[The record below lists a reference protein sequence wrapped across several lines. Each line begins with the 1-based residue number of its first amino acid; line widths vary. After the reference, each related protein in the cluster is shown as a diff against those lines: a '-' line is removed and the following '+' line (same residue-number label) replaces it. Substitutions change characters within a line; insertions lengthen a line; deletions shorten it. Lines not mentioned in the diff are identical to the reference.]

1 MPPSRWLWRESHGHV
16 RPSAPGTKSWLLL
29 GLPGGSAGKES
40 TPSNAGDLGS
50 IPGWGRSPGGGHG
63 SPLQCSCLE
72 NPTDRGA
79 WRATVHGAA
88 QSQTRLSDEA
98 HRLQTAGLAC
108 SLWESVLRACRS
120 RREHR
125 RAHTRGW
132 RQDRPRP
139 GRSLPLRDLLTKVL
153 LSFLARKRARFPFLR
168 GQSVAKPVGM
178 SLRACLPPHR

>member
-1 MPPSRWLWRESHGHV
+1 MERKPRACAAKCSGDQVLV
-16 RPSAPGTKSWLLL
+16 IV
-29 GLPGGSAGKES
+29 GLPGGLTGKES

-63 SPLQCSCLE
+63 SPLQCSRLE

-98 HRLQTAGLAC
+98 HRLQTAGLPS
-108 SLWESVLRACRS
+108 SLWGERPAGLPLPEGAQTR
-120 RREHR
+120 
-125 RAHTRGW
+125 TRGW

-139 GRSLPLRDLLTKVL
+139 GRPLPLRDLLTKVL

-168 GQSVAKPVGM
+168 GQSVAKPAGM
-178 SLRACLPPHR
+178 SLRACLPPQR

>member
-16 RPSAPGTKSWLLL
+16 RPSALGTKSWLLL

-79 WRATVHGAA
+79 WRAAVHGAA

-108 SLWESVLRACRS
+108 SLWGERPAGLPLPEGAQT
-120 RREHR
+120 
-125 RAHTRGW
+125 RAHTWLEAGQTEAREVTAAAG
-132 RQDRPRP
+132 
-139 GRSLPLRDLLTKVL
+139 LTYKGAL
-153 LSFLARKRARFPFLR
+153 KFS
-168 GQSVAKPVGM
+168 G
-178 SLRACLPPHR
+178 